1 MHRHTQTDLRCVSE
15 PLSGTAI
22 VTGLSLRQ
30 AAPTKGRE
38 HVLKERIS
46 SLFRELQGLASE
58 NKDREYLLQRYRALI
73 SEILEKLVLEE
84 KGCVAECCAMIIR
97 FQEGSRR

>member
-1 MHRHTQTDLRCVSE
+1 M
-15 PLSGTAI
+15 
-22 VTGLSLRQ
+22 Q

-38 HVLKERIS
+38 IVLKERIS

-73 SEILEKLVLEE
+73 SEILEKLVLED
-84 KGCVAECCAMIIR
+84 KGYVAECLAMIIR